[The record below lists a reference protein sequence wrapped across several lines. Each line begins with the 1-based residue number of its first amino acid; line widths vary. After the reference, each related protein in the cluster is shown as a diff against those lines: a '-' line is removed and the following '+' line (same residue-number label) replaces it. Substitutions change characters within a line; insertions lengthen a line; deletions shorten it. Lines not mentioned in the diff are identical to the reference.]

1 MEYTP
6 NLIDVNDILNGTLQE
21 FGICHILVNN
31 AGIYGPKGRIED
43 IDSSEWVRAMEINVF
58 GSMFMSRALIPVFRA
73 QKYGKIIQISGGGA
87 TNPLPNLSAY
97 AASKAAIIRYAETIA
112 EELKGSG
119 IDVNAIAP
127 GALNTR
133 LLDEILDAGPKKV
146 GNTFYQKALK
156 QKETGGSSLS
166 MAAELAVFLASGASN
181 GITGKLISAIWDR
194 WEEWPNHL
202 EELSRSDAYT
212 LRRLIGR
219 DRGFDWGDK

>member
-1 MEYTP
+1 
-6 NLIDVNDILNGTLQE
+6 
-21 FGICHILVNN
+21 
-31 AGIYGPKGRIED
+31 
-43 IDSSEWVRAMEINVF
+43 MEINVF

-87 TNPLPNLSAY
+87 TNPLPHLSAY